1 MSDLGEWQCE
11 QCEALLDNPKD
22 ELCES
27 CYLMPC
33 DTCGFTIQGCYDCL
47 PSGVYVRDHTLYND
61 AYHPT
66 PE

>member
-33 DTCGFTIQGCYDCL
+33 ERCGFAMQGCYECK
-47 PSGVYVRDHTLYND
+47 P
-61 AYHPT
+61 
-66 PE
+66 